1 MIGTVLDAVAGF
13 GVCGGM
19 LASSYGLHY
28 RLKKGEHEFERER
41 RTLQAQ
47 RLDAEARAWIASIPS
62 QAVSEALGDAQGAR
76 RADTAWMDIVGI
88 PLELWVKAGQPGEIG
103 LDVLIARRE
112 AGGFKPK
119 LTAPEQDAQA
129 RLEADAALVAPKP
142 VVSPPRGLIS
152 RPEPPT
158 PHGADDRDRFV
169 TGVNAKGEGW
179 AVRRQPVI
187 RTLHCPFCGA
197 GGNAV
202 RVDDT
207 GGEWACT
214 FCGDHWITGQRI
226 REPSVIFVGETEVKT
241 QRHVQSDQVSVRAL
255 RCRQDKAIQVELMK
269 QAWKRRYEDDLYED
283 EDED

>member
-76 RADTAWMDIVGI
+76 RADTSWMDIVGV
-88 PLELWVKAGQPGEIG
+88 PLDLWYAARPGTDDLAI
-103 LDVLIARRE
+103 LLARRE
-112 AGGFKPK
+112 AGGFKPR
-119 LTAPEQDAQA
+119 LTPPQQLAQA
-129 RLEADAALVAPKP
+129 RLEADAALIA
-142 VVSPPRGLIS
+142 
-152 RPEPPT
+152 PT
-158 PHGADDRDRFV
+158 PIEPSYSNAMRILREVERAIAVPPPIISVPQGHV
-169 TGVNAKGEGW
+169 THSDATYVFGVNSRGEGW
-179 AVRRQPVI
+179 QVRRRP
-187 RTLHCPFCGA
+187 T
-197 GGNAV
+197 
-202 RVDDT
+202 VDT
-207 GGEWACT
+207 
-214 FCGDHWITGQRI
+214 
-226 REPSVIFVGETEVKT
+226 
-241 QRHVQSDQVSVRAL
+241 L

-283 EDED
+283 ED